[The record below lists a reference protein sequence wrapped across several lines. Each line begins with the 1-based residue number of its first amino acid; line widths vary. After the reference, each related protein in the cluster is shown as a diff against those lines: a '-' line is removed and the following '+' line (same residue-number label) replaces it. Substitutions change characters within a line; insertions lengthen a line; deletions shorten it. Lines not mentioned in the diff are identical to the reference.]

1 MTRKEFKEKIEKKL
15 PGAKVNKT
23 RKAYSGVFVGDIIY
37 KGKKFSID
45 NSFGEPN
52 FHIDVIEGGSEAWKL
67 VDDMENLLNSM
78 TKDEAIKKTKQIR
91 DTATKLPKKSL
102 KLEDNIENFVN
113 EIRK

>member
-1 MTRKEFKEKIEKKL
+1 
-15 PGAKVNKT
+15 
-23 RKAYSGVFVGDIIY
+23 
-37 KGKKFSID
+37 
-45 NSFGEPN
+45 
-52 FHIDVIEGGSEAWKL
+52 
-67 VDDMENLLNSM
+67 MENLLNSM